1 MEKLKKVRSDVDI
14 INKLITYQQKLY
26 RKKTMKLQ
34 NLKFECK
41 DCHVYFTPSIE
52 RAKIEM
58 KNKGVINVC
67 RTCET
72 TSKGMS

>member
-1 MEKLKKVRSDVDI
+1 
-14 INKLITYQQKLY
+14 
-26 RKKTMKLQ
+26 MKLQ
-34 NLKFECK
+34 DLKFECK